1 MANLNMKGMLDSKD
15 KIPEVQSQEDQT
27 IEERR
32 EDSLSLG
39 DYNEKED

>member
-1 MANLNMKGMLDSKD
+1 MKAMLDSKD
-15 KIPEVQSQEDQT
+15 NIPEIQSQEDQT

-39 DYNEKED
+39 DNEQED